1 MGLEVQQFFKINIM
15 FLLIYISLTLLE
27 ATLTQ
32 GCLFYHVVDDLNNL
46 FSFWQV
52 AYIVQT
58 LI

>member
-1 MGLEVQQFFKINIM
+1 MQQFFKINIM

-32 GCLFYHVVDDLNNL
+32 GCLFYHVVDGLNNF